1 MSPAAIE
8 DDPYG
13 VCSQKNEMEF
23 DGCADNDGIMRKE
36 LSIQYS

>member
-23 DGCADNDGIMRKE
+23 DGSDENDKVVRKE
-36 LSIQYS
+36 ISV

>member
-13 VCSQKNEMEF
+13 VLNQKNEMEF
-23 DGCADNDGIMRKE
+23 DGSDENDKVVKKE
-36 LSIQYS
+36 ISV

>member
-8 DDPYG
+8 DDLYG

-23 DGCADNDGIMRKE
+23 DGSADNDRIIRKE
-36 LSIQYS
+36 MSI

>member
-23 DGCADNDGIMRKE
+23 DRSDENDKVVRKE
-36 LSIQYS
+36 ISV